1 MEEDSL
7 KKQLDDL
14 LYETQIQLSY
24 EKKLISYIHMD
35 LNLRPDISQRKT
47 SLINQL
53 SFFNS
58 SLAQNYQ
65 KKFYLLER
73 KPNIVI

>member
-24 EKKLISYIHMD
+24 EKNLISYIHMD
-35 LNLRPDISQRKT
+35 LNLPVYHS
-47 SLINQL
+47 
-53 SFFNS
+53 
-58 SLAQNYQ
+58 
-65 KKFYLLER
+65 
-73 KPNIVI
+73 